1 MKIKDLF
8 KNLKKKKENETNAEN
23 PLGENINNNEI
34 KNNNAKRKFKKR
46 GRDYE

>member
-23 PLGENINNNEI
+23 PLGENINNNQI
-34 KNNNAKRKFKKR
+34 KIIMLKENSRKYIFL
-46 GRDYE
+46 

>member
-23 PLGENINNNEI
+23 LKENS
-34 KNNNAKRKFKKR
+34 RKDIFL
-46 GRDYE
+46 

>member
-23 PLGENINNNEI
+23 PLGKILTIIKLKIIMLKENS
-34 KNNNAKRKFKKR
+34 KK
-46 GRDYE
+46 DIFL